1 LTDLEIA
8 GPGLS
13 QNSRKGWLLF
23 FGILEMLVGAGAGLL
38 GLLILVVFLF
48 MERLPTGQ
56 IQPGSSL
63 RMAVMACFYGGVAL
77 FFLAAGIGT
86 IRRRPW
92 ARILML
98 VVSSLWLVMGLMA
111 TLVFLFLWPTLSR
124 GISEKDPTASGGV
137 MVFTLVLIIGTL
149 FSLYV
154 LLPASFLIF
163 YTRKSVK
170 AAFVRGEAGE
180 PVASHRPLPLLA
192 LCVWVTICALGTL
205 ISLAVNVQVVF
216 SIILTGAPAFGLTL
230 VLAAAQGWLARGL
243 YRLEPRAWWGTLVFY
258 LLMGVSGFV
267 TFYRVPMA
275 ELIERQG
282 FDLGSQQGAEQILS
296 AVQSFMP
303 ALMVAVN
310 LLLLSL
316 ILFVKRYFR
325 ANEPPEGLPAIG

>member
-1 LTDLEIA
+1 MTDLESA
-8 GPGLS
+8 DSTPKVTC
-13 QNSRKGWLLF
+13 RKGWLLF
-23 FGILEMLVGAGAGLL
+23 FGILEILIGVGAGLL

-48 MERLPTGQ
+48 AERLPTGQ
-56 IQPGSSL
+56 IQPGSNL
-63 RMAVMACFYGGVAL
+63 RFAVMACFYGGVAL

-98 VVSSLWLVMGLMA
+98 VASSLWLAVGLMA

-124 GISEKDPTASGGV
+124 GIFEKAPTTSGGV
-137 MVFTLVLIIGTL
+137 MFFTLVLIGGTL

-154 LLPASFLIF
+154 LFPASFLIF

-170 AAFVRGEAGE
+170 AAFVQGEAGE
-180 PVASHRPLPLLA
+180 RVASHRPLPLLA
-192 LCVWVTICALGTL
+192 LCVWVTFCALGTL
-205 ISLAVNVQVVF
+205 AGLAVNVQVVF
-216 SIILTGAPAFGLTL
+216 SIILTGVPAFGVTL
-230 VLAAAQGWLARGL
+230 ALAAVQGWLARGL

-267 TFYRVPMA
+267 TFYRIPIS
-275 ELIERQG
+275 ELVERQG
-282 FDLGSQQGAEQILS
+282 LDLSGQQGAEQILS
-296 AVQSFMP
+296 AIQSIMP
-303 ALMVAVN
+303 GLMVVGN

-325 ANEPPEGLPAIG
+325 ANVLPPGLPAIG